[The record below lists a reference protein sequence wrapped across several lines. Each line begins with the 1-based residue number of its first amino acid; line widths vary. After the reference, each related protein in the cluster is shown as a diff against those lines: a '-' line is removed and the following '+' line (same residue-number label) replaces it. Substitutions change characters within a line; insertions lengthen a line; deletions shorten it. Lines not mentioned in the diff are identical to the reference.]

1 MACLK
6 RSLLR
11 SLDTEAY
18 SKELLR
24 RKPVKVGGRREQGAK
39 KEVERGKINFE
50 YDGDDDDVEG
60 VDDAFTLKSTGGSR
74 RKKPT
79 SRRMEEELG
88 KDEDVVHKMMTSR
101 RYDIET
107 FLFEHC
113 FTKTQESII
122 EFQRD
127 LVEINVEEEFDV
139 NEDPAA
145 AESKKIILYWFYIGK
160 NWG

>member
-1 MACLK
+1 MFVLFG
-6 RSLLR
+6 SLLR

-24 RKPVKVGGRREQGAK
+24 RKPAKPSRRDQVTK
-39 KEVERGKINFE
+39 KDLERGKINFE
-50 YDGDDDDVEG
+50 YDPDGEDLDEIDDV
-60 VDDAFTLKSTGGSR
+60 FTLRGTGNK
-74 RKKPT
+74 RKKPASKRT
-79 SRRMEEELG
+79 EEEIG
-88 KDEDVVHKMMTSR
+88 RDEELVHKGITSR

-113 FTKTQESII
+113 FTKTQESMI

-139 NEDPAA
+139 NEDPAQC
-145 AESKKIILYWFYIGK
+145 ESI
-160 NWG
+160 